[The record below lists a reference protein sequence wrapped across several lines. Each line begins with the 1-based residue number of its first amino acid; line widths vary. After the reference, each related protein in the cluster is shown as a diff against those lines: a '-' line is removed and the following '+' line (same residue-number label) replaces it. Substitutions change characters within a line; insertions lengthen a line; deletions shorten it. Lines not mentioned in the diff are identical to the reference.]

1 MTRPRTKLEGV
12 PPVLRHLWSLLY
24 REARRHAVRHDQ
36 LLRRLD
42 ALCDRVD
49 ELERV
54 VATSTSSRGVDGHDV
69 T

>member
-1 MTRPRTKLEGV
+1 M
-12 PPVLRHLWSLLY
+12 LRHLWSLLY

-54 VATSTSSRGVDGHDV
+54 VAARTPDRGVDDRDA